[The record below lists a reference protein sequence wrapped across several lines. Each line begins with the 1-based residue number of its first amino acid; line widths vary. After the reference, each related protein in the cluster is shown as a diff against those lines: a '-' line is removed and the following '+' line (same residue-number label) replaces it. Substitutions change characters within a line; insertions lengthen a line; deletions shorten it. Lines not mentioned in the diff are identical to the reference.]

1 MERGEA
7 RMKREHILKEIR
19 RLAKGRVNDA
29 VRLAFLSELDLEEIK
44 GLDLSSVK
52 EFKRSGNGAVEI
64 KFVDRLEA
72 LQWLSEQAEDP
83 KGERLYEAIENG
95 ATK

>member
-7 RMKREHILKEIR
+7 RMKREHILKEVR

-29 VRLAFLSELDLEEIK
+29 VRLAFLSELDLDESGKLE
-44 GLDLSSVK
+44 LSGVK
-52 EFKRSGNGAVEI
+52 EFKRSSNGTVEL

-72 LQWLSEQAEDP
+72 LQWLLAQTEDP